1 MATTAAAPQTAS
13 AGTDA
18 APRTGGELIVDGLI
32 KAGVRHA
39 FGIAGVHNLP
49 VYDALAR
56 RGRIETLVT
65 RHEQGAAFM
74 ADGYARVSGRPGVAL
89 VTTGPGLTNAV
100 TPIAGSW
107 SDSIPVLVVG
117 TAGELPLLGK
127 YKGYLH
133 EYKDQHGVMEAA
145 AGSRLVERTADLELV
160 TLELLAAM
168 QTGRPR
174 PVTLEV
180 PIDVLAGTATVEP
193 AAMPDLPAPAAPDED
208 AIRRTAILLREAR
221 YPLLFAGGGV
231 TRAGATDLLL
241 ELAETLRAPVLAS
254 ISGKGA
260 IPDTSPWSAGCTWR
274 TSSGPSDGYPEAW
287 RRADAGL
294 VVGSRLTGMA
304 TRAWRLPL
312 PARLAHLDVD
322 PAEMGKSYPVEERL
336 VGDAR
341 LGLELL
347 LAELKRLGG
356 TGASRW
362 GDGEIRAA
370 RDADDAAG
378 EEKCAE
384 ALTIVRGLRE
394 ALSPEGIL
402 VCDQAIAC
410 YWAVR
415 HYQVDGPRRFLYPAG
430 SAALGFGLPVG
441 IGAQVAAP
449 GRPVCVLAGDGGFL
463 FTGTELA
470 TAVQYNLPMAVVIC
484 NDNAYGM
491 IKAAQE
497 RSYGGRVIDT
507 ELRNPDFVAYGKAF
521 GAHAERL
528 AGPDELPGALR
539 AAWGRSGPS
548 VYVLDIKLAPPFH

>member
-1 MATTAAAPQTAS
+1 MATTAAAPQTAG
-13 AGTDA
+13 AGTGA

-193 AAMPDLPAPAAPDED
+193 AAMPDLPAP
-208 AIRRTAILLREAR
+208 
-221 YPLLFAGGGV
+221 G
-231 TRAGATDLLL
+231 RAGRGRHPAHGDPAARGALSAALRRRRGGPGRGERPAARAGRDPARPGAGL
-241 ELAETLRAPVLAS
+241 DQRQGGDPRHQPLVGRLHLAHLVRA
-254 ISGKGA
+254 I
-260 IPDTSPWSAGCTWR
+260 
-274 TSSGPSDGYPEAW
+274 DGYPDVW
-287 RRADAGL
+287 RQADAGL

-341 LGLELL
+341 VGLELL

-362 GDGEIRAA
+362 GDGEVRAA

-378 EEKCAE
+378 EEKCPE

-415 HYQVDGPRRFLYPAG
+415 HYQVDGPSGASSTPPARPRSASACPSASARRWRRRDARSASWPATAG
-430 SAALGFGLPVG
+430 SSSP
-441 IGAQVAAP
+441 AP
-449 GRPVCVLAGDGGFL
+449 SWPPPCSTTCRWPSSS
-463 FTGTELA
+463 A
-470 TAVQYNLPMAVVIC
+470 TTTPTA
-484 NDNAYGM
+484 
-491 IKAAQE
+491 
-497 RSYGGRVIDT
+497 
-507 ELRNPDFVAYGKAF
+507 
-521 GAHAERL
+521 
-528 AGPDELPGALR
+528 
-539 AAWGRSGPS
+539 
-548 VYVLDIKLAPPFH
+548 

>member
-1 MATTAAAPQTAS
+1 MATTVEARDSEQ
-13 AGTDA
+13 AGA
-18 APRTGGELIVDGLI
+18 GAQPRTGGELVVDALI

-49 VYDALAR
+49 IYDALAE
-56 RGRIETLVT
+56 RGELKSYVT

-74 ADGYARVSGRPGVAL
+74 ADGYARVSGSPGVAL
-89 VTTGPGLTNAV
+89 VTTGPGLTNPV
-100 TPIAGSW
+100 TPLAGAW
-107 SDSIPVLVVG
+107 SDSVPLLVIG
-117 TAGELPLLGK
+117 TAGDLPLLGK

-145 AGSRLVERTADLELV
+145 AGCRRVTRTEELERV
-160 TLELLAAM
+160 TLELLAGMRA
-168 QTGRPR
+168 GRPR
-174 PVTLEV
+174 PMTLEV
-180 PIDVLAGTATVEP
+180 PIDILAASATVDEASMP
-193 AAMPDLPAPAAPDED
+193 AIPAPPAPDGE
-208 AIRRTAILLREAR
+208 AVRRTARLLREAR

-231 TRAGATDLLL
+231 ARAGANGLLL
-241 ELAETLRAPVLAS
+241 QLAETLRAPVLVS

-260 IPDTSPWSAGCTWR
+260 IPDSSLWSAGCTWR
-274 TSSGPSDGYPEAW
+274 TSSGPTDGYPELW

-294 VVGSRLTGMA
+294 VVGSRLTGMS

-312 PARLAHLDVD
+312 PGRLAHLDVD
-322 PAEMGKSYPVEERL
+322 EAEMGKSYPVEERL

-341 LGLELL
+341 VGLQQLL
-347 LAELKRLGG
+347 QAIDDLGG
-356 TGASRW
+356 SGASEWRAE
-362 GDGEIRAA
+362 DIRAA

-378 EEKCAE
+378 EAKCAE
-384 ALTIVRGLRE
+384 ALAIVRGIRQGL
-394 ALSPEGIL
+394 PDGGIL

-415 HYQVDGPRRFLYPAG
+415 HYHVEGPHQFLYPAG

-449 GRPVCVLAGDGGFL
+449 QTPVCVLAGDGGFL

-470 TAVQYNLPMAVVIC
+470 TAVQYELPLAIVLC
-484 NDNAYGM
+484 NDDAYGM

-497 RSYGGRVIDT
+497 RRYDRVIDT
-507 ELRNPDFVAYGKAF
+507 ELRNPDFVAYGRAF

-528 AGPDELPGALR
+528 SGAEELPGAL
-539 AAWGRSGPS
+539 AVAWQRRGPS
-548 VYVLDIKLAPPFH
+548 LLVLDVKLAPPFH